1 MCAYVCVCVFT
12 GSSHPKPTKDL
23 STKKSINLCVFMCVY
38 NKKNYIY
45 YQIKTNINLDLDL
58 VLEHKDR

>member
-1 MCAYVCVCVFT
+1 MCVCVC
-12 GSSHPKPTKDL
+12 SPEAPTQSKDL

-58 VLEHKDR
+58 VLVTVK